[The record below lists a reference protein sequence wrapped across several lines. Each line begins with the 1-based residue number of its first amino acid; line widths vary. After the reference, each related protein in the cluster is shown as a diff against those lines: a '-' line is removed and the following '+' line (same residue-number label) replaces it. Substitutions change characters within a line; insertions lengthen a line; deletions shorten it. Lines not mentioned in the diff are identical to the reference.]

1 MAEVIDMTP
10 TWRGVLPICMAGL
23 EAGGTAYSSAHYELL
38 RMADAADRWNE
49 HGGAMLEALRDVTAC
64 LRGHHASPDFGPL
77 DDDAVDAALAIIARI
92 EGDE

>member
-49 HGGAMLEALRDVTAC
+49 HGGAMLEALRD
-64 LRGHHASPDFGPL
+64 LL
-77 DDDAVDAALAIIARI
+77 AALEARGAGGCAMDSARAILARI
-92 EGDE
+92 EGETVA